1 MDGGP
6 GSTSHLSGFRTGRQ
20 RRRFPPD
27 PPIGASSR
35 ALAWDGVVVE
45 QGMSSRFEGGQVALA
60 GHWLG
65 INLDDPLVMETTDV
79 DGLRRSVILGTGSFL
94 ILPAGSGFN
103 LRSKPSAWGAVE
115 VSLDKIRCVLGTD
128 LRVVPMHGL
137 SDKPLAA
144 VVLALLHEAATG
156 GAAGRSYRDAL
167 VLALVARLAGLF
179 ALVAAPADLFTGQ
192 HLAGTYALVDERL
205 ADRITVKFLARGTG
219 LSPAHFSREFKRTTG
234 ETPHAF
240 VMRRRLEHAHE
251 FLADGGSIADAAL
264 CSGFADQAH
273 LSRLFKRRYFI
284 TPGAFRRARQ

>member
-6 GSTSHLSGFRTGRQ
+6 ESTSHFSDFRTDRQ
-20 RRRFPPD
+20 RRRASLD
-27 PPIGASSR
+27 PPIWASSR
-35 ALAWDGVVVE
+35 ALGWDGVVVE
-45 QGMSSRFEGGQVALA
+45 QGVSSRFEGVQVAPS

-65 INLDDPLVMETTDV
+65 INLDDPRVIETTDV
-79 DGLRRSVILGTGSFL
+79 DGLRPVIVGTGSFV
-94 ILPAGSGFN
+94 ILPAGSWFD
-103 LRSKPSAWGAVE
+103 LRSGPSAWGAVE
-115 VSLDKIRCVLGTD
+115 VSLDKIRRVVGTD

-137 SDKPLAA
+137 SDEPLAA

-179 ALVAAPADLFTGQ
+179 DVIATPADVFTGQ

-205 ADRITVKFLARGTG
+205 ADRITVKSLARGTG

-273 LSRLFKRRYFI
+273 LSRLFKRRYFV
-284 TPGAFRRARQ
+284 TPGAFRRARP

>member
-1 MDGGP
+1 M
-6 GSTSHLSGFRTGRQ
+6 TGR
-20 RRRFPPD
+20 RRRRVSLQPA
-27 PPIGASSR
+27 IGASSR
-35 ALAWDGVVVE
+35 ALGWDGVVVE
-45 QGMSSRFEGGQVALA
+45 QGVSGHFGAEHVAIS

-65 INLDDPLVMETTDV
+65 INLDNPLVMETMDV
-79 DGLRRSVILGTGSFL
+79 DRLRPVIVETGSFV
-94 ILPAGSGFN
+94 ILPAGAGFD
-103 LRSKPSAWGAVE
+103 LRSGPSAWGAVE
-115 VSLDKIRCVLGTD
+115 VSLDKIRRVLGND
-128 LRVVPMHGL
+128 LRVVPIHGL
-137 SDKPLAA
+137 SDEPLAA
-144 VVLALLHEAATG
+144 VVMALLHEAATG

-179 ALVAAPADLFTGQ
+179 DLIATPADLFTKQ

-251 FLADGGSIADAAL
+251 LLADGGSIADAAL

-273 LSRLFKRRYFI
+273 LSRLFKRRYFV
-284 TPGAFRRARQ
+284 TPGAFQRSGNE

>member
-1 MDGGP
+1 MDGEPGP
-6 GSTSHLSGFRTGRQ
+6 MSHLSDLRIGRP
-20 RRRFPPD
+20 RRRVSLD
-27 PPIGASSR
+27 RPIGTSSR
-35 ALAWDGVVVE
+35 GLGWDGVVVE
-45 QGMSSRFEGGQVALA
+45 QGVSSRFEGEHVALS

-65 INLDDPLVMETTDV
+65 INLDDPLAMETTDS
-79 DGLRRSVILGTGSFL
+79 DGLRSLILGTGSFV
-94 ILPAGSGFN
+94 ILPAGAGFN
-103 LRSKPSAWGAVE
+103 LRSRPSAWGAVE
-115 VSLDKIRCVLGTD
+115 VSLDKIRRVLGTD

-137 SDKPLAA
+137 SDEPLAA
-144 VVLALLHEAATG
+144 VVLALLHEAATA

-179 ALVAAPADLFTGQ
+179 DLIATPADVFTGQ

-264 CSGFADQAH
+264 CSGFSDQAH
-273 LSRLFKRRYFI
+273 LSRLFKRRYFV
-284 TPGAFRRARQ
+284 TPGAFRRAQQ